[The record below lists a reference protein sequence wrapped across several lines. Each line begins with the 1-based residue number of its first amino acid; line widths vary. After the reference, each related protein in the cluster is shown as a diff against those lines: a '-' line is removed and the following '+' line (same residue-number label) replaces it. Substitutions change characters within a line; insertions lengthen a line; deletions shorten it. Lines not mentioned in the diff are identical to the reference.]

1 MWSNGEGK
9 LTWAR
14 RHPRPL
20 IVAHVRS
27 SLPVSARRCL
37 CPRVVACVRSRSW
50 AVVFVRER
58 SPLFVGGRF
67 GSLAVV
73 CVSVRPSVFVGIRF
87 RGWSPSFV
95 GGGFHVWALVF
106 ARGRSPSFV
115 GELAV
120 GAVWWWVVGGWWWV
134 LVAVRG
140 GGEVGVVVSCRRVH
154 LINEY
159 NERRP
164 MSSFVVWLPRR
175 S

>member
-14 RHPRPL
+14 RRPCPL
-20 IVAHVRS
+20 IVAHVRLS
-27 SLPVSARRCL
+27 LPVSVRCCPCPGVVAGVRALLPVSARCCL
-37 CPRVVACVRSRSW
+37 RLFTFVGSHFRSL
-50 AVVFVRER
+50 AVFVHTRP
-58 SPLFVGGRF
+58 SLFVG
-67 GSLAVV
+67 V
-73 CVSVRPSVFVGIRF
+73 RF
-87 RGWSPSFV
+87 RGWSPSFM
-95 GGGFHVWALVF
+95 GGRFCVWALVF
-106 ARGRSPSFV
+106 TRGQSPSFV

-140 GGEVGVVVSCRRVH
+140 GGEVGVVVSCRCVH

-159 NERRP
+159 DERRP
-164 MSSFVVWLPRR
+164 MSSFVVWLPCR